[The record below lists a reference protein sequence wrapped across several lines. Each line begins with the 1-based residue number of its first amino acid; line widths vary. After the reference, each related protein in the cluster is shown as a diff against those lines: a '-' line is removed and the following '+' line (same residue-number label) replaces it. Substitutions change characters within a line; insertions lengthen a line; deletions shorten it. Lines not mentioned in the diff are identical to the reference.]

1 MKMDN
6 IFTFL
11 CAHVVTGS
19 DILVD
24 SNFLPV
30 SYLSIQHWHF
40 TFIGER
46 AYSLGAKLKM

>member
-1 MKMDN
+1 MKMDK

-30 SYLSIQHWHF
+30 SYLAN
-40 TFIGER
+40 IGIHIWPTLAFHVHR
-46 AYSLGAKLKM
+46 